1 MPTESNRGFLGSLVD
16 GIVEGATLGTGT
28 ETTTTVE
35 ETVDAATVERLTVE
49 SVNGDATLRLTDAD
63 TVTVTATKRTRA
75 DPDHLDRLRVT
86 CEVTD
91 GTLRVVV
98 EPEDREAV
106 RNVRAKAD
114 LDIAI
119 PADVAVDHVEV
130 VNGSV
135 TLDSVSGDT
144 HAEVA
149 NGSIDAIDVDGFV
162 SLHAANGSVEA
173 RGCTGIDA
181 AETANGSV
189 DVEVRSLRRN
199 AEVSS
204 PNGSLTIR
212 LAAGLDA
219 DVLAETL
226 VGRVSVEDCELEV
239 ASQSFR
245 RLLAIHGHGGYEV
258 EASAVNGSVTVTR
271 A

>member
-1 MPTESNRGFLGSLVD
+1 MTTDSNRGFLGSLID
-16 GIVEGATLGTGT
+16 GFVEQATLGTGPEKT
-28 ETTTTVE
+28 ELVE
-35 ETVDAATVERLTVE
+35 ETFDASTLDRLSVDSLT
-49 SVNGDATLRLTDAD
+49 GDVTARRTDDD
-63 TVTVTATKRTRA
+63 TVSVTATKRTKA
-75 DPDHLDRLRVT
+75 DPTHLARLLVT
-86 CEVTD
+86 CDVRD
-91 GTLRVVV
+91 GTLHVVV
-98 EPEDREAV
+98 EPEDREGV
-106 RNVRAKAD
+106 RTVRAKAD
-114 LDIAI
+114 LDIAV
-119 PADVAVDHVEV
+119 PAGVAVDHVEV

-135 TLDSVSGDT
+135 TLDGVSGDT
-144 HAEVA
+144 RAEVA

-239 ASQSFR
+239 ASQSSR
-245 RLLAIHGHGGYEV
+245 RLLATHGRGGYEI